1 MERGGNRELEFNR
14 CRVLVGVD
22 ENVLEMDGGDGYT
35 TVLKYIIPLRYTLRM
50 VYFILYILP

>member
-1 MERGGNRELEFNR
+1 MERGGNRELEFNG